1 MMGWRTCGTILLA
14 LLAPAA
20 GHSEALSA
28 CVCDGESALTGWRQ
42 AYLQARFADCAAPNL
57 ENSDNRQVGRLK
69 YGGAYRDASVTPIS
83 ANIVGDVASLSDILT
98 FNRALNPDG
107 SINAAVNSSRP
118 PLIALQYLDQKMQV
132 RYIPGRSLQYI
143 ADAGAAPAPDQSMR
157 KMSFFVSSSDDELR
171 SAATAFLPDDDYIV
185 DREALPDG
193 CALARYRLSTS
204 IAATFVR
211 ITPDASL
218 ASRARC
224 ILTGTLYHYGF
235 SGAAYVYASPLT
247 DVDQNGHAVPAL
259 KERWFALAGPEG
271 RAITPTPGTKRC
283 DVARALS
290 KLPAQ

>member
-1 MMGWRTCGTILLA
+1 MGRGSWVVVLLA

-20 GHSEALSA
+20 GRGEALSS
-28 CVCDGESALTGWRQ
+28 CGCDEDTLSGWRQ
-42 AYLQARFADCAAPNL
+42 AYLQARFGGCGSPDL
-57 ENSDNRQVGRLK
+57 QNSDDRQVGRIK
-69 YGGAYRDASVTPIS
+69 YGGFYRDASVTPIS

-107 SINAAVNSSRP
+107 SINPQVNISRP
-118 PLIALQYLDQKMQV
+118 PLIALQYLDQKIQV
-132 RYIPGRSLQYI
+132 RYVPGRSIQYI
-143 ADAGAAPAPDQSMR
+143 ADAGAPLEPNQSMR
-157 KMSFFVSSSDDELR
+157 KMSFFVSSSDDELKN
-171 SAATAFLPDDDYIV
+171 AATAFLPEGNYIV
-185 DREALPDG
+185 DREVLPEG
-193 CALARYRLSTS
+193 CELTRYRLATD

-259 KERWFALAGPEG
+259 KDRWFTLAGPEA
-271 RAITPTPGTKRC
+271 RAIKPSPGAKRC
-283 DVARALS
+283 DVARDLS
-290 KLPAQ
+290 RMPAQ

>member
-1 MMGWRTCGTILLA
+1 MGRRSWAIVLLA

-20 GHSEALSA
+20 GRGEALSS
-28 CVCDGESALTGWRQ
+28 CGCDEDTLSGWRQ
-42 AYLQARFADCAAPNL
+42 AYLQARFGGCGSPDL
-57 ENSDNRQVGRLK
+57 QNSDDRQVGRIK
-69 YGGAYRDASVTPIS
+69 YGGFYRDASVTPIS

-107 SINAAVNSSRP
+107 SIDPLVNISRP
-118 PLIALQYLDQKMQV
+118 PLIVLQYLDQKIQV
-132 RYIPGRSLQYI
+132 RYVPGRSIQYI
-143 ADAGAAPAPDQSMR
+143 ADAGAPSAPDQSMR
-157 KMSFFVSSSDDELR
+157 KMSFFVSSSDDELKN
-171 SAATAFLPDDDYIV
+171 SAKAFLAEDDYIV

-235 SGAAYVYASPLT
+235 SGAAYVYGSPLT
-247 DVDQNGHAVPAL
+247 EVDQNGHAVPVL
-259 KERWFALAGPEG
+259 KDRWFALAGPEG
-271 RAITPTPGTKRC
+271 HAFTSKPGAKRC
-283 DVARALS
+283 DVARDLS
-290 KLPAQ
+290 RLPAQ